1 MLKSANRVLLAL
13 AGLVLLLVGG
23 AVLATGLGWS
33 VPSWWPW
40 DGRHDVLLSTAD
52 RTRWRENGWWWPAV
66 IAALAVVVLLAL
78 WWLLA
83 QLRRSRLSEVLVDS
97 GDGDGARLRGRAL
110 EGVLA
115 SEAEALHGV
124 DRANVTLT
132 GRRTAPEARIGLLL
146 EAHAQPAAAV
156 ADLTSE
162 ALEHAR
168 ASAGLTAL
176 PAVVR
181 LRAVKHRAQRVS

>member
-1 MLKSANRVLLAL
+1 MLKSVNRVFLAL
-13 AGLVLLLVGG
+13 AGLVLLVVGG

-33 VPSWWPW
+33 APSWWPW
-40 DGRHDVLLSTAD
+40 HGRHDVLLSETD
-52 RTRWRENGWWWPAV
+52 RLRWRDEGWWWPAV
-66 IAALAVVVLLAL
+66 IAALAVVLLLAL
-78 WWLLA
+78 WWLIS
-83 QLRRSRLSEVLVDS
+83 QLRRSHLSEVLVNS

-124 DRANVTLT
+124 DRAHVSLT
-132 GRRTAPEARIGLLL
+132 GRRTAPGARVGLVL
-146 EAHAQPAAAV
+146 EPHAQPASALAG
-156 ADLTSE
+156 LTGE

-168 ASAGLTAL
+168 ASAGLAAL

-181 LRAVKHRAQRVS
+181 LRAVKHRAQRVT